1 MTMEAFDR
9 RYETDARRP
18 FADLVPELPPIGRV
32 GLMILIAGWS
42 VLLVEPFLPMLDGRA
57 GGFAIARLGQSAIL
71 TGAALAIVGLLMTI
85 ASRHAEA
92 PVARGPLPDLTA
104 SVASDFEDD
113 EPVESSHATRPAAES
128 RVARAV
134 AAPAPAMQPPAL
146 PQAAQ
151 SKPSSALQ
159 GLPTDGSM
167 IVVARGQVDDRCFL
181 VLADGSVV
189 IETLLG
195 QRRFK
200 SLPDARDF
208 IGGGSFLLHDTVQIP
223 LTGGRMMPTAAST
236 SEPAAKVPAGR
247 VLRHV

>member
-9 RYETDARRP
+9 RYETDVRRP
-18 FADLVPELPPIGRV
+18 FADLVPELPPIGRI

-42 VLLVEPFLPMLDGRA
+42 VLLVEPFVPMLADGRA
-57 GGFAIARLGQSAIL
+57 GGFAVARLGQSAIL

-85 ASRHAEA
+85 ASRHTEA
-92 PVARGPLPDLTA
+92 AVRHGPLPDLPGA
-104 SVASDFEDD
+104 ADLDAHDDVAAAG
-113 EPVESSHATRPAAES
+113 PAYGTGESLA
-128 RVARAV
+128 ARAVATPV
-134 AAPAPAMQPPAL
+134 AAPAPQPPAL
-146 PQAAQ
+146 PAAAA
-151 SKPSSALQ
+151 KPSSALQ

-208 IGGGSFLLHDTVQIP
+208 IGGGTFQLHDTVQIP
-223 LTGGRMMPTAAST
+223 LTGGRMMATMGST
-236 SEPAAKVPAGR
+236 SEPAVKVPAAR

>member
-9 RYETDARRP
+9 RYETDVRRP
-18 FADLVPELPPIGRV
+18 FADLVPELPPIGRI

-42 VLLVEPFLPMLDGRA
+42 VLLVEPFMPMLADGRA
-57 GGFAIARLGQSAIL
+57 GGFAVARLGQSAIL

-85 ASRHAEA
+85 AARHGDA
-92 PVARGPLPDLTA
+92 PIVRERLPDLPQSA
-104 SVASDFEDD
+104 ADPDERDD
-113 EPVESSHATRPAAES
+113 ALAGHVHGTDESLAA
-128 RVARAV
+128 RGFAP
-134 AAPAPAMQPPAL
+134 AAPATQPPAL
-146 PQAAQ
+146 PAAPA
-151 SKPSSALQ
+151 KPATALQ
-159 GLPTDGSM
+159 GLPTDGGM

-223 LTGGRMMPTAAST
+223 LTGGRMMTAIGST
-236 SEPAAKVPAGR
+236 SEPATKVPASR